1 MIAVNPRLDGKVAFI
16 SGGGGGI
23 GHAACLAFA
32 AAGAKVAVCEID
44 PARAERTAAAVIA
57 AGGEAIALPTDLRED
72 TQVAAAVAAA
82 VARFGRLDILH
93 NCAGGTDPQDGNI
106 TDVGLDVFDRTI
118 GLDLRGTF
126 LCCRHAI
133 PHMIR
138 AGGGAIVNMSSGVW
152 LGGGADMEAY
162 SSAKAA
168 IVGLTN
174 SLARDYGRHRIRVNA
189 VAPGMITTER
199 QRRLW
204 YRDESLVQAGLQRQ
218 CTPDPVTEADVAEVV
233 LFLASDAARGITKQ
247 LVPVNGG
254 LR

>member
-1 MIAVNPRLDGKVAFI
+1 MTARHPDLAGRTVVVT
-16 SGGGGGI
+16 GGASGI
-23 GHAACLAFA
+23 GAAIVRGFARERARIAFLDLQEKAGRALAAETGALFLRCDLLDLDALA
-32 AAGAKVAVCEID
+32 AALA
-44 PARAERTAAAVIA
+44 TAAEELGPAQVLVNNAANDQRQEFEKVTPETFDWIMGVNFRHVFFACQAV
-57 AGGEAIALPTDLRED
+57 LPAMR
-72 TQVAAAVAAA
+72 A
-82 VARFGRLDILH
+82 
-93 NCAGGTDPQDGNI
+93 
-106 TDVGLDVFDRTI
+106 
-118 GLDLRGTF
+118 
-126 LCCRHAI
+126 
-133 PHMIR
+133 

-204 YRDESLVQAGLQRQ
+204 YQDESLIQAGLQRQ

>member
-1 MIAVNPRLDGKVAFI
+1 MTARHPDLAGRSVVVT
-16 SGGGGGI
+16 GGASGI
-23 GHAACLAFA
+23 GAAIVRGFAREKARIAFLDIQE
-32 AAGAKVAVCEID
+32 AAGQALA
-44 PARAERTAAAVIA
+44 AET
-57 AGGEAIALPTDLRED
+57 GALFLRCDL
-72 TQVAAAVAAA
+72 
-82 VARFGRLDILH
+82 
-93 NCAGGTDPQDGNI
+93 
-106 TDVGLDVFDRTI
+106 
-118 GLDLRGTF
+118 LDLDALRAALATAGDRLGPVQVLVNNAANDQRQEFEKVTPESLDWIMGVNF
-126 LCCRHAI
+126 RHVFFACQAVL
-133 PHMIR
+133 PAMR
-138 AGGGAIVNMSSGVW
+138 AAGGGAIVNMSSGVW

-174 SLARDYGRHRIRVNA
+174 SLARDYGRDRIRVNA

-247 LVPVNGG
+247 LIPVNGG

>member
-1 MIAVNPRLDGKVAFI
+1 MTARHPDLAGRSVVVT
-16 SGGGGGI
+16 GGASGI
-23 GHAACLAFA
+23 GAAIVRGFARERARIAFLDLQDEAGRALAAETGALFLRCDLLDLEALA
-32 AAGAKVAVCEID
+32 AALA
-44 PARAERTAAAVIA
+44 TAADRLGPAQVLVNNAANDQRQDFEKVTPESLDWIMGVNFRHVFFACQAVVPA
-57 AGGEAIALPTDLRED
+57 MRA
-72 TQVAAAVAAA
+72 
-82 VARFGRLDILH
+82 
-93 NCAGGTDPQDGNI
+93 
-106 TDVGLDVFDRTI
+106 
-118 GLDLRGTF
+118 
-126 LCCRHAI
+126 
-133 PHMIR
+133 

-174 SLARDYGRHRIRVNA
+174 SLARDYGKHRIRVNA

-204 YRDESLVQAGLQRQ
+204 YQDESLIQAGLQRQ

-247 LVPVNGG
+247 LIPVNGG

>member
-1 MIAVNPRLDGKVAFI
+1 MTARHPDLAGRTVVVT
-16 SGGGGGI
+16 GGASGI
-23 GHAACLAFA
+23 GAAIVRGFARERARIAFLDLQEEAGRALAAETGALFLRCDLLDLDALA
-32 AAGAKVAVCEID
+32 AALA
-44 PARAERTAAAVIA
+44 TAAEELGPAQVLVNNAANDQRQEFEKVTPESFDWIMGVNFRHVFFACQAV
-57 AGGEAIALPTDLRED
+57 LPAMR
-72 TQVAAAVAAA
+72 A
-82 VARFGRLDILH
+82 
-93 NCAGGTDPQDGNI
+93 
-106 TDVGLDVFDRTI
+106 
-118 GLDLRGTF
+118 
-126 LCCRHAI
+126 
-133 PHMIR
+133 

-204 YRDESLVQAGLQRQ
+204 YQDESLIQAGLQRQ

>member
-1 MIAVNPRLDGKVAFI
+1 MTARHPDLAGRSVVVT
-16 SGGGGGI
+16 GGATGI
-23 GHAACLAFA
+23 GAAIVRGFAREKTRIAFLDLQEMAGQALAAETGALFLRCDLLDLDALKAALA
-32 AAGAKVAVCEID
+32 AASDRHGPIQVLVNNAANDQRQDFETVTPESFDWIMGVNFRHVFFACQAVV
-44 PARAERTAAAVIA
+44 PAMRA
-57 AGGEAIALPTDLRED
+57 
-72 TQVAAAVAAA
+72 
-82 VARFGRLDILH
+82 
-93 NCAGGTDPQDGNI
+93 
-106 TDVGLDVFDRTI
+106 
-118 GLDLRGTF
+118 
-126 LCCRHAI
+126 
-133 PHMIR
+133 

-204 YRDESLVQAGLQRQ
+204 YQDESLIRAGLQRQ

-233 LFLASDAARGITKQ
+233 LFLASDAARGVTKQ
-247 LVPVNGG
+247 LIPVNGG

>member
-1 MIAVNPRLDGKVAFI
+1 MTARHPDLAGRSVVVT
-16 SGGGGGI
+16 GGASGI
-23 GHAACLAFA
+23 GAAIVRGFAREKARIAF
-32 AAGAKVAVCEID
+32 
-44 PARAERTAAAVIA
+44 
-57 AGGEAIALPTDLRED
+57 
-72 TQVAAAVAAA
+72 
-82 VARFGRLDILH
+82 LDIQEAEGQALAAETGALFLQ
-93 NCAGGTDPQDGNI
+93 CD
-106 TDVGLDVFDRTI
+106 L
-118 GLDLRGTF
+118 LDLDALRAALDTAGDRLGPVQVLVNNAANDQRQEFEKVTPESLDWIMGVNF
-126 LCCRHAI
+126 RHVFFACQAVL
-133 PHMIR
+133 PAMR
-138 AGGGAIVNMSSGVW
+138 AAGGGAIVNMSSGVW

>member
-1 MIAVNPRLDGKVAFI
+1 MTARHPDLAGRSVVVT
-16 SGGGGGI
+16 GGASGI
-23 GHAACLAFA
+23 GAAIVRGFAREKARIAFLDIQE
-32 AAGAKVAVCEID
+32 AAGHALAAETGALFLRCDLLDLDALRAALATAGDRLGPVQVLVNNAANDQRQEFEKVTPE
-44 PARAERTAAAVIA
+44 
-57 AGGEAIALPTDLRED
+57 
-72 TQVAAAVAAA
+72 
-82 VARFGRLDILH
+82 
-93 NCAGGTDPQDGNI
+93 
-106 TDVGLDVFDRTI
+106 GLDWIMGVNFRHVFFACQAVLPAMR
-118 GLDLRGTF
+118 
-126 LCCRHAI
+126 A
-133 PHMIR
+133 

-174 SLARDYGRHRIRVNA
+174 SLARDYGRDRIRVNA

-247 LVPVNGG
+247 LIPVNGG

>member
-1 MIAVNPRLDGKVAFI
+1 MTARHPDLAGRSVVVT
-16 SGGGGGI
+16 GGATGI
-23 GHAACLAFA
+23 GAAIVRGFAREKARIAFLDLQEMAGQALAAETGALFLRCDLLDLDALKAALA
-32 AAGAKVAVCEID
+32 AASDRHGPIQVLVNNAANDQRQDFETVTPESFDWIMGVNFRHVFFACQAVV
-44 PARAERTAAAVIA
+44 PAMRA
-57 AGGEAIALPTDLRED
+57 
-72 TQVAAAVAAA
+72 
-82 VARFGRLDILH
+82 
-93 NCAGGTDPQDGNI
+93 
-106 TDVGLDVFDRTI
+106 
-118 GLDLRGTF
+118 
-126 LCCRHAI
+126 
-133 PHMIR
+133 

-204 YRDESLVQAGLQRQ
+204 YQDESLIRAGLQRQ

-233 LFLASDAARGITKQ
+233 LFLASDAARGVTKQ
-247 LVPVNGG
+247 LIPVNGG

>member
-1 MIAVNPRLDGKVAFI
+1 VTARHPDLAGRSVVVT
-16 SGGGGGI
+16 GGATGI
-23 GHAACLAFA
+23 GAAIVRGFAREKARIAFLDLQEMAGQALAAETGALFLRCDLLDLDALKAALA
-32 AAGAKVAVCEID
+32 AASDRHGPIQVLVNNAANDQRQDFETVTPESFDWIMGVNFRHVFFACQAVV
-44 PARAERTAAAVIA
+44 PAMRA
-57 AGGEAIALPTDLRED
+57 
-72 TQVAAAVAAA
+72 
-82 VARFGRLDILH
+82 
-93 NCAGGTDPQDGNI
+93 
-106 TDVGLDVFDRTI
+106 
-118 GLDLRGTF
+118 
-126 LCCRHAI
+126 
-133 PHMIR
+133 

-204 YRDESLVQAGLQRQ
+204 YQDESLIRAGLQRQ

-233 LFLASDAARGITKQ
+233 LFLASDAARGVTKQ
-247 LVPVNGG
+247 LIPVNGG

>member
-1 MIAVNPRLDGKVAFI
+1 MTSAARHPDLAGRTVVVT
-16 SGGGGGI
+16 GGASGI
-23 GHAACLAFA
+23 GAAIVRGFARERARIAFLDLQDEAGRALAA
-32 AAGAKVAVCEID
+32 ETGALFLRCDLLDLDALKA
-44 PARAERTAAAVIA
+44 TLAAAVDRLGPVQVLVNNA
-57 AGGEAIALPTDLRED
+57 ANDQRQDFEKVTPESFDWIMGVNFRHVFFAC
-72 TQVAAAVAAA
+72 QAVVPAMRA
-82 VARFGRLDILH
+82 
-93 NCAGGTDPQDGNI
+93 
-106 TDVGLDVFDRTI
+106 
-118 GLDLRGTF
+118 
-126 LCCRHAI
+126 
-133 PHMIR
+133 

-152 LGGGADMEAY
+152 LGGGPNMEAY

-174 SLARDYGRHRIRVNA
+174 SLARDYGIHRIRVNA

-204 YRDESLVQAGLQRQ
+204 YQDESLIQAGLQRQ

-247 LVPVNGG
+247 LIPVNGG

>member
-1 MIAVNPRLDGKVAFI
+1 MTARHPDLAGRTVVVT
-16 SGGGGGI
+16 GGASGI
-23 GHAACLAFA
+23 GAAIVRGFARERARIAFLDLQEEAGRALAAETGALFLRCDLLDLDALA
-32 AAGAKVAVCEID
+32 AALA
-44 PARAERTAAAVIA
+44 TAAEELGPAQVLVNNAANDQRQEFEKVTPETFDWIMGVNFRHVFFACQAV
-57 AGGEAIALPTDLRED
+57 LPAMR
-72 TQVAAAVAAA
+72 A
-82 VARFGRLDILH
+82 
-93 NCAGGTDPQDGNI
+93 
-106 TDVGLDVFDRTI
+106 
-118 GLDLRGTF
+118 
-126 LCCRHAI
+126 
-133 PHMIR
+133 

-204 YRDESLVQAGLQRQ
+204 YQDESLIQAGLQRQ

>member
-1 MIAVNPRLDGKVAFI
+1 MTGRHPDLAGRSVVVT
-16 SGGGGGI
+16 GGASGI
-23 GHAACLAFA
+23 GAAIVRGFAREKARIAF
-32 AAGAKVAVCEID
+32 
-44 PARAERTAAAVIA
+44 
-57 AGGEAIALPTDLRED
+57 
-72 TQVAAAVAAA
+72 
-82 VARFGRLDILH
+82 LDIQEAEGQALAAETGALFLQ
-93 NCAGGTDPQDGNI
+93 CD
-106 TDVGLDVFDRTI
+106 L
-118 GLDLRGTF
+118 LDLDALRAALDTAGDRLGPVQVLVNNAANDQRQEFEKVTPESLDWIMGVNF
-126 LCCRHAI
+126 RHVFFACQAVL
-133 PHMIR
+133 PAMR
-138 AGGGAIVNMSSGVW
+138 AAGGGAIVNMSSGVW

>member
-1 MIAVNPRLDGKVAFI
+1 VTSAARHPDLAGRTVVVT
-16 SGGGGGI
+16 GGASGI
-23 GHAACLAFA
+23 GAAIVRGFARERARIAFLDLQDEAGRALAAETGALFLRCDLLDLDALKA
-32 AAGAKVAVCEID
+32 ALA
-44 PARAERTAAAVIA
+44 TAADRLGPAQVLVNNAANDQRQEFEKVTPESFDWIMGVNFRHVFFACQAVVPA
-57 AGGEAIALPTDLRED
+57 MRA
-72 TQVAAAVAAA
+72 
-82 VARFGRLDILH
+82 
-93 NCAGGTDPQDGNI
+93 
-106 TDVGLDVFDRTI
+106 
-118 GLDLRGTF
+118 
-126 LCCRHAI
+126 
-133 PHMIR
+133 

-204 YRDESLVQAGLQRQ
+204 YQDESLIQAGLQRQ

-247 LVPVNGG
+247 LIPVNGG

>member
-1 MIAVNPRLDGKVAFI
+1 MTARHPDLAGRSVVVT
-16 SGGGGGI
+16 GGASGI
-23 GHAACLAFA
+23 GAAIVRGF
-32 AAGAKVAVCEID
+32 
-44 PARAERTAAAVIA
+44 ARAKARIA
-57 AGGEAIALPTDLRED
+57 
-72 TQVAAAVAAA
+72 
-82 VARFGRLDILH
+82 F
-93 NCAGGTDPQDGNI
+93 
-106 TDVGLDVFDRTI
+106 
-118 GLDLRGTF
+118 LDLQEEAGQALAAETGALF
-126 LCCRHAI
+126 LRCDLLDLDALKAALATASDRLGPIQVLVNNAANDQRQDFETVTPESFDWIMGVNFRHVFFACQAVL
-133 PHMIR
+133 PAMR
-138 AGGGAIVNMSSGVW
+138 AAGGGAIVNMSSGVW

-204 YRDESLVQAGLQRQ
+204 YQDESLIQAGLQRQ

-233 LFLASDAARGITKQ
+233 LFLASDAARGVTKQ
-247 LVPVNGG
+247 LIPVNGG

>member
-1 MIAVNPRLDGKVAFI
+1 MTARHPDLAGRTVVVT
-16 SGGGGGI
+16 GGASGI
-23 GHAACLAFA
+23 GAAIVRGFARERARIAFLDLQEDAGRALAAETGALFLRCDLLDLDALA
-32 AAGAKVAVCEID
+32 AALA
-44 PARAERTAAAVIA
+44 TAAEELGPAQVLVNNAANDQRQEFEKVTPESFDWIMGVNFRHVFFACQAV
-57 AGGEAIALPTDLRED
+57 LPAMR
-72 TQVAAAVAAA
+72 A
-82 VARFGRLDILH
+82 
-93 NCAGGTDPQDGNI
+93 
-106 TDVGLDVFDRTI
+106 
-118 GLDLRGTF
+118 
-126 LCCRHAI
+126 
-133 PHMIR
+133 

-204 YRDESLVQAGLQRQ
+204 YQDESLIQAGLQRQ
-218 CTPDPVTEADVAEVV
+218 CTPDPVTAADVAEVV

>member
-1 MIAVNPRLDGKVAFI
+1 MRARHPDLAGRTVVVT
-16 SGGGGGI
+16 GGASGI
-23 GHAACLAFA
+23 GAAIVRGFARERARIAFLDLQDEAGRALAA
-32 AAGAKVAVCEID
+32 ETGALFLRCDLLDLDALKTAL
-44 PARAERTAAAVIA
+44 ATAAERLGPVQVLVNNAANDQRQEFEKVTPESFDWTMGVNFRHVFFACQAV
-57 AGGEAIALPTDLRED
+57 LPAMR
-72 TQVAAAVAAA
+72 A
-82 VARFGRLDILH
+82 
-93 NCAGGTDPQDGNI
+93 
-106 TDVGLDVFDRTI
+106 
-118 GLDLRGTF
+118 
-126 LCCRHAI
+126 
-133 PHMIR
+133 

-152 LGGGADMEAY
+152 LGGGNDMEAY

-204 YRDESLVQAGLQRQ
+204 YQDESLIQAGLQRQ

-247 LVPVNGG
+247 LIPVNGG

>member
-1 MIAVNPRLDGKVAFI
+1 MTARHPDLAGRTVVVT
-16 SGGGGGI
+16 GGASGI
-23 GHAACLAFA
+23 GAAIVRGFARERARIAFLDLQEDAGRALAAETGALFLRCDLLDLDALA
-32 AAGAKVAVCEID
+32 AALA
-44 PARAERTAAAVIA
+44 TAAEELGPAQVLVNNAANDQRQEFEKVTPESFDWIMGVNFRHVFFACQAV
-57 AGGEAIALPTDLRED
+57 LPAMR
-72 TQVAAAVAAA
+72 A
-82 VARFGRLDILH
+82 
-93 NCAGGTDPQDGNI
+93 
-106 TDVGLDVFDRTI
+106 
-118 GLDLRGTF
+118 
-126 LCCRHAI
+126 
-133 PHMIR
+133 

-204 YRDESLVQAGLQRQ
+204 YQDESLIQAGLQRQ

>member
-1 MIAVNPRLDGKVAFI
+1 MTARHPDLAGRTVVVT
-16 SGGGGGI
+16 GGASGI
-23 GHAACLAFA
+23 GAAIVRGFARERARIAFLDLQEDAGRALAAETGALFLRCDLLDLDALA
-32 AAGAKVAVCEID
+32 AALA
-44 PARAERTAAAVIA
+44 TAAEELGPAQVLVNNAANDQRQEFEKVTPETFDWIMGVNFRHVFFACQAV
-57 AGGEAIALPTDLRED
+57 LPAMR
-72 TQVAAAVAAA
+72 A
-82 VARFGRLDILH
+82 
-93 NCAGGTDPQDGNI
+93 
-106 TDVGLDVFDRTI
+106 
-118 GLDLRGTF
+118 
-126 LCCRHAI
+126 
-133 PHMIR
+133 

-204 YRDESLVQAGLQRQ
+204 YQDESLIQAGLQRQ